1 MQFWKLLDLQLFIN
15 YPIFSSSN
23 SNVSPRSFEV
33 KVVGNF
39 QFLALDLQTDKT
51 SESLVY
57 YNKHHFLPTFLTY
70 I

>member
-1 MQFWKLLDLQLFIN
+1 MQFLKLLDLQLFIN
-15 YPIFSSSN
+15 YPIFSSN
-23 SNVSPRSFEV
+23 YNVSPRSFEV

-39 QFLALDLQTDKT
+39 QFLALDLQTDKP

>member
-1 MQFWKLLDLQLFIN
+1 MQFLILLDLQLFIN
-15 YPIFSSSN
+15 YSIYSSN
-23 SNVSPRSFEV
+23 YNVSPRSFEV